1 MQVPLSGTTPTVPDT
16 PWGERMTVRT
26 RSEHVEEPPI
36 LADMSAHDA
45 SDHSKWLSIHEACR
59 LLGVD
64 QSTLRRWSDSGKVP
78 VFRTP
83 GGHRRYAESEL
94 LALVGNGSR
103 RFERQRIATRQLV
116 DQTRTGFVDEFW
128 KTARERRW
136 YRAYSSSQLDD
147 LRRLGNRLVDL
158 AMRYSTS
165 SPGPER
171 PSLLEEARGIG
182 SQYGRVSAIAGLTPA
197 ESVEAFLYFRTPIVH
212 SLTTMSEGNRIGAP
226 AMLKISAEV
235 SSFLDQ
241 VLLSTVHEHESQ
253 ARLTAGAALQAGL
266 EGQLLDDA

>member
-1 MQVPLSGTTPTVPDT
+1 
-16 PWGERMTVRT
+16 MTLRT
-26 RSEHVEEPPI
+26 RSERDEDPPI

-45 SDHSKWLSIHEACR
+45 SENGKWLSIHEACR

-103 RFERQRIATRQLV
+103 RFERQRMATRQLA
-116 DQTRTGFVDEFW
+116 DQSRAGFVDEFW

-136 YRAYSSSQLDD
+136 YRAYSVTQLND

-158 AMRYSTS
+158 ALRYSTS
-165 SPGPER
+165 APGPER
-171 PSLLEEARGIG
+171 SSLLDEARSIG
-182 SQYGRVSAIAGLTPA
+182 VQYGRVSAIAGLSSA
-197 ESVEAFLYFRTPIVH
+197 ESVEAFLYFRTPVVH
-212 SLTTMSEGNRIGAP
+212 SLMSMSEGNRIGAP
-226 AMLKISAEV
+226 AMLKVSAEV

-241 VLLSTVHEHESQ
+241 VLLSTVQEHESQ
-253 ARLTAGAALQAGL
+253 AHLTVAAGLQAGL
-266 EGQLLDDA
+266 EHQMLDDA